1 MRAKRGRGSA
11 RVAGS
16 GSDSTESRPVTGR
29 KETPTGGPHLS
40 AVEEMESGAGPD
52 WAGKREMGRRYFPG
66 PRGEKR
72 KGNEEG
78 ELGQF
83 GLKRFREKERVFHF

>member
-40 AVEEMESGAGPD
+40 AVEERKGAPGRIGLGT
-52 WAGKREMGRRYFPG
+52 GKRAGGIFLR
-66 PRGEKR
+66 RGEKR
-72 KGNEEG
+72 ERGKGEMG
-78 ELGQF
+78 RLG
-83 GLKRFREKERVFHF
+83 